1 MNIGLALSGGGA
13 KGAFQQGVLEVFQ
26 EAGILSY
33 INVLSGVSIGAL
45 QAMSVASNQLEF
57 SKEVWLS
64 VDKKEAFD
72 DGKTLLE
79 RLKSY
84 EYDVLNQGLFP
95 VKTLDEMLDR
105 FLEHGTLFKEVY
117 VGATKMSK
125 KNPTFTSI
133 LKYNLQYMRRGQL
146 PIEFV
151 HINTLPSTLVKK
163 ILLASTAIPVV
174 FKPVQVGD
182 TMYVDGGIYNNMPIK
197 PLVDKQVDKM
207 IVIDLFK
214 YNLRRKP
221 LVNGIPVYH
230 IYPTKSLGRVLD
242 FNPEN
247 AALNIA
253 YGKEVALEHLN
264 ELKHFLELS

>member
-13 KGAFQQGVLEVFQ
+13 KGAFQQGVLEVFKSS
-26 EAGILSY
+26 GILSH
-33 INVLSGVSIGAL
+33 IQVISGVSIGAL
-45 QAMSVASNQLEF
+45 HAMSVASDKLEF
-57 SKEVWLS
+57 SKDVWLT

-79 RLKSY
+79 RLKLH

-95 VKTLDEMLDR
+95 VDTLNQLLDQ
-105 FLEHGTLFKEVY
+105 FLEDVPLLKDVY
-117 VGATKMSK
+117 VGTTKMSK

-133 LKYNLQYMRRGQL
+133 FKYNLQYLRRGHL
-146 PIEFV
+146 PIDFI
-151 HINTLPSTLVKK
+151 HINTLPFDLIKK

-174 FKPVQVGD
+174 FRPVQIGD
-182 TMYVDGGIYNNMPIK
+182 TMHVDGGIYNNMPIK
-197 PLVDKQVDKM
+197 PLVDENVDKI

-221 LVNGIPVYH
+221 EAEGIPIYH
-230 IYPTKSLGRVLD
+230 IYPSKSLGRVLD
-242 FNPEN
+242 FNPES

-253 YGKEVALEHLN
+253 YGKEVALEHLS